1 MSRCVLGVG
10 MLSVPQRIRQRKALL
25 ERLGL
30 GEEIVSSDSK
40 FMGHVKNWWAAADIA
55 CSRAI
60 DSEQSPTHALVIE
73 DDAIVADD
81 FIKTVELLIELYPSR
96 VLSFFT
102 RSKAVL
108 GLAEGTLVRVT
119 DDVPTDLAVV
129 YPVPYLKELRTKYL
143 KHEQDFERAKRRWGY
158 GADEMRLELEPD
170 KIVWA
175 TVPSIVEHGGA
186 IASTLGHYYPS
197 NIARR
202 YIGDNISALSINWK
216 DNS

>member
-1 MSRCVLGVG
+1 

-30 GEEIVSSDSK
+30 KEEIVSIDSK

-55 CSRAI
+55 CSHAI
-60 DSEQSPTHALVIE
+60 VSKQSPTHALIIE

-81 FIKTVELLIELYPSR
+81 FIKTVELLINLYPSR

-108 GLAEGTLVRVT
+108 GLAEGTIVRVT

-129 YPVPYLKELRTKYL
+129 YPVPYLKELRAKYL
-143 KHEQDFERAKRRWGY
+143 EHEQDFERSKRRWGY

-186 IASTLGHYYPS
+186 ISSTLGHYYPS

-202 YIGDNISALSINWK
+202 YIGNNISALSIDWK
-216 DNS
+216 ANS